1 MRAGAYC
8 STNLMN
14 EDELW
19 PTLCRRDRIRYAR
32 RPAQIEEER
41 WHATATAFCWL
52 AGVLG
57 NERDAGERSDGRST
71 GGRLGTTT

>member
-32 RPAQIEEER
+32 RPAQIDEER
-41 WHATATAFCWL
+41 WHATATASVGSL
-52 AGVLG
+52 ASLG
-57 NERDAGERSDGRST
+57 MSETLANAVTVGPRAVG
-71 GGRLGTTT
+71 